1 MRQLEDGVEAKKGQS
16 PNTEV
21 RSSLKQ
27 EILDLQDRLQD
38 QVLVRRALEKALNL
52 RPFPHDIMT
61 DESIPR
67 PAKELVKEIAV
78 LELEVVYLERYLL
91 SLYRKTF
98 EQQVSS
104 LSTKDERVDERFK
117 MSSTARKGMF
127 PSVPG
132 NENDVMS
139 DKDHS
144 ADNAS
149 HLSSLTKECNGTW
162 GPAKLLDS
170 SIHRCHSSMSQRSVG
185 TSPATRLIARAVDS
199 CHSLPLSMLELSR
212 NDTSNA
218 ISLADH
224 LGTSTRYD
232 VLETPNWLSEEMI
245 RRISTVFCELG
256 GPPLINPDNVPSP
269 ISISSSPHEFSSQG
283 HGDALSPQY
292 GNYPSFNS
300 SLDNPFHVGASKEL
314 SGPYCSMVRVQRIC
328 RDTQKLRYIQQ
339 KLQDFRSLV
348 SRLEGVDPRKMK
360 HDEKLAFWINVHNAL
375 VMHAYIVYG
384 IPQSSMKRMSLI
396 LKAAY
401 NVGGQTVNVEM
412 IQNSILGCR
421 LLRPGPWLRQLF
433 SWKTKFK
440 NGDGRRAY
448 SIDHPEPRLYFA
460 LCAGSY
466 SDPAVRAYTP
476 KRVYEDLEAAK
487 EEYIQSTFI
496 VNKEK
501 KLLLSKIVESFAKDS
516 ELCPAGL
523 VEMIEHLLPDYM
535 KRRIQECQ
543 YRKFGKKI
551 EWIPHNFS
559 FRYLLSKELA

>member
-21 RSSLKQ
+21 RSSLKH

-170 SIHRCHSSMSQRSVG
+170 SIHRCHSSMSQRSIG

-283 HGDALSPQY
+283 HGDALSPQ
-292 GNYPSFNS
+292 
-300 SLDNPFHVGASKEL
+300 
-314 SGPYCSMVRVQRIC
+314 VQRIC

-535 KRRIQECQ
+535 KRRIRECQ
-543 YRKFGKKI
+543 HRKFGKKI

>member
-38 QVLVRRALEKALNL
+38 QVL
-52 RPFPHDIMT
+52 
-61 DESIPR
+61 SIPR

-117 MSSTARKGMF
+117 TSSTARKGMF

-149 HLSSLTKECNGTW
+149 HLTSLTKECNGTW

-170 SIHRCHSSMSQRSVG
+170 SIHRCHSSMSQRSIG

-245 RRISTVFCELG
+245 RRISTLFC
-256 GPPLINPDNVPSP
+256 
-269 ISISSSPHEFSSQG
+269 

-314 SGPYCSMVRVQRIC
+314 SGPYCSMVKVQRIC

-360 HDEKLAFWINVHNAL
+360 HDEKLAFWINVHNTL

-501 KLLLSKIVESFAKDS
+501 KLLLSKIVESFAKDL